1 MDNYV
6 PDMYRKSIVDIDYLK
21 LKDIGISCLI
31 FDLDN
36 TVALIDE
43 ETVPIKIKEM
53 FEQLRKDFIV
63 IIVSNNVHKRIKAFC
78 EPFGVDFISFA
89 MKPLPF
95 CFSKIKKM
103 YNLEKE
109 NMCMIGDQLM
119 TDILGGNRYG
129 IFTVLVDPLGK
140 KDLKITTVNRYFEN
154 KKIKKLSKQNIL
166 ERGKYYD

>member
-6 PDMYRKSIVDIDYLK
+6 PNMYKKTITDIDYSK
-21 LKDIGISCLI
+21 LKNIGISCLI

-43 ETVPIKIKEM
+43 EKVPFKTKKL
-53 FEQLRKDFIV
+53 FDRLSKDFKI
-63 IIVSNNVHKRIKAFC
+63 IIVSNNVSKRIKAFC
-78 EPFGVDFISFA
+78 EPFGVSFISFA
-89 MKPLPF
+89 MKPFPF
-95 CFSKIKKM
+95 CFSKIKKK
-103 YNLEKE
+103 YNLEKN

-129 IFTVLVDPLGK
+129 IFTILVDPLGK
-140 KDLKITTVNRYFEN
+140 KDLKITTFNRYLEN
-154 KKIKKLSKQNIL
+154 KIINKLSKLNIL